1 MIVAV
6 DGPAA
11 AGKGTIARAL
21 ARHFGYH
28 FLDTGTLYRRVGLTL
43 LRAGHGIENQAA
55 AEKIATRIDAFPFED
70 QDLRTETVAQAAS
83 IVAAMPEV
91 RAALRQFQRDFAHKP
106 PGAVL
111 DGRDIGTVV
120 CPDADAKLFVTASQQ
135 VRAQRRFDELR
146 RAGLDITA
154 PLVMADIQARD
165 ERDRTRAASPLVPAS
180 DAMVL
185 DTSGLAIEQAVAIA
199 IDHVTRKMA
208 SRRSGTSM
216 R

>member
-21 ARHFGYH
+21 ARHFGFH
-28 FLDTGTLYRRVGLTL
+28 FLDTGTLYRRVGLAL
-43 LRAGHGIENQAA
+43 IKKGIEPAQAA
-55 AEKIATRIDAFPFED
+55 AAKLAESIGSTPFRDDE
-70 QDLRTETVAQAAS
+70 LRSESVGNAAS

-91 RAALRQFQRDFAHKP
+91 RAALLAYQRAFARQQ

-120 CPDADAKLFVTASQQ
+120 CPDAEAKIFMTASPE
-135 VRAQRRFDELR
+135 VRAGRRLNEL
-146 RAGLDITA
+146 TA
-154 PLVMADIQARD
+154 SGARTDYETVLSEIRARD
-165 ERDRTRAASPLVPAS
+165 ERDKTRAVAPLKPAP
-180 DAMVL
+180 DALAL
-185 DTSGLAIEQAVAIA
+185 DTSDLTIDEAVAQA

-208 SRRSGTSM
+208 SSRSGTSI